1 MGERCYK
8 KPLESSITN
17 RNNDIKKKKKLSLEK
32 AETKKMG
39 FENPLLKY
47 SYETRGWITLAS
59 GVALHFVLGNFYLW
73 GSITTYTTSYLNQE
87 GHDVTK
93 DDAGLVFPFTFFAIN
108 VGLPFGV
115 GLATYFGWKKY
126 IFVASILMGMAVVIS
141 SFVVGTFAL
150 FILFY
155 GIFFGLLVGFLY
167 MVPFNSCYL

>member
-1 MGERCYK
+1 M
-8 KPLESSITN
+8 
-17 RNNDIKKKKKLSLEK
+17 
-32 AETKKMG
+32 A

-59 GVALHFVLGNFYLW
+59 GFALHFVLGNFYLW
-73 GSITTYTTSYLNQE
+73 GSISTYTTSYLNQA

-108 VGLPFGV
+108 VGTPFGV
-115 GLATYFGWKKY
+115 GLANYFGWKKY
-126 IFVASILMGMAVVIS
+126 IFVASILMGLSVIIS
-141 SFVVGTFAL
+141 SFVVGTFFL

-155 GIFFGLLVGFLY
+155 GICFGLLVGVLY